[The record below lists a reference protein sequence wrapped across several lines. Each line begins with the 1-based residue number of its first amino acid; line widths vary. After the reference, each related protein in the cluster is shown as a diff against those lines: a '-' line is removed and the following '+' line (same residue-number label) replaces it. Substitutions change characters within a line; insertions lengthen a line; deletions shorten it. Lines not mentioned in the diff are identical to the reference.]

1 MSKPILKPVPDDY
14 VKKRKR
20 QDTQNLCIIC
30 EKPCEEDRSSYPEDL
45 WHELK
50 NLALKWK
57 DLDRFGTVY
66 DNVNWNAGSS
76 GLFFHKMCKAH
87 MANSRA
93 LMQAQKRNSNAD
105 EQENYVDDGNNKVCQ
120 SSSAGNSINS
130 YFIKLYFI
138 FHQYSYAYS

>member
-50 NLALKWK
+50 NLALK
-57 DLDRFGTVY
+57 
-66 DNVNWNAGSS
+66 
-76 GLFFHKMCKAH
+76 
-87 MANSRA
+87 
-93 LMQAQKRNSNAD
+93 
-105 EQENYVDDGNNKVCQ
+105 
-120 SSSAGNSINS
+120 
-130 YFIKLYFI
+130 
-138 FHQYSYAYS
+138 

>member
-1 MSKPILKPVPDDY
+1 
-14 VKKRKR
+14 
-20 QDTQNLCIIC
+20 
-30 EKPCEEDRSSYPEDL
+30 
-45 WHELK
+45 
-50 NLALKWK
+50 
-57 DLDRFGTVY
+57 
-66 DNVNWNAGSS
+66 
-76 GLFFHKMCKAH
+76 

-138 FHQYSYAYS
+138 FHQYSYAYSWIKVAIKYYIILTDNDHLEIIKIIGVVIITYYCHLTKHYVYVFKCYIHVKG